1 MTLPPKA
8 LNVLVDIKKSLLAKE
23 LAELNIPRT
32 EGNWEP
38 PRGPVHPE
46 QAKAY
51 SEMAVRKEKP
61 PQMRKVARGSNSVFQ
76 RACRRRE
83 WWTPV
88 Y

>member
-8 LNVLVDIKKSLLAKE
+8 LNALVDIKKNLLAATEIKAGADANPTVEAAQLVVPSPKTTRRGQKE
-23 LAELNIPRT
+23 N
-32 EGNWEP
+32 
-38 PRGPVHPE
+38 
-46 QAKAY
+46 
-51 SEMAVRKEKP
+51 P
-61 PQMRKVARGSNSVFQ
+61 PQMRKVARGSNTVFQ

>member
-8 LNVLVDIKKSLLAKE
+8 LHVLVDIKKSLLA
-23 LAELNIPRT
+23 AT
-32 EGNWEP
+32 EIKVGADANPIVEAAQLVVP
-38 PRGPVHPE
+38 SPKTTRRE
-46 QAKAY
+46 Q
-51 SEMAVRKEKP
+51 KEKP
-61 PQMRKVARGSNSVFQ
+61 PQMRKTSRGGNSVYQ